1 MDEIKIT
8 PLGTVSPYCK
18 GNMNCPGFLVETNQ
32 EKILLDCGN
41 GITRYLDLIKD
52 LNNLTIIIS
61 HLHKDHYGD
70 LLNIAQSSYVLKR
83 LGYLQ
88 NKIKVYI
95 PNGDKISVKEDYK
108 DNEDWVAS
116 RMVKKNLLD
125 FDYIMDL
132 SKVGYLE
139 IIPYD
144 NKFKLNF
151 DNMELSF
158 SKNPH
163 QIITYSTKLETE
175 GLKLVYSSDT
185 GYYGN
190 SLEEFAKD
198 ANLLICESTFLR
210 SQIKSEDS
218 HLFAYEAGL
227 IAKNANVEKLL
238 LTHFW
243 PEIDKQNY
251 VDEAKEYFDNVEAS
265 VEGKVLRLK
274 R

>member
-1 MDEIKIT
+1 M
-8 PLGTVSPYCK
+8 
-18 GNMNCPGFLVETNQ
+18 
-32 EKILLDCGN
+32 
-41 GITRYLDLIKD
+41 
-52 LNNLTIIIS
+52 
-61 HLHKDHYGD
+61 HKDHYGD
-70 LLNIAQSSYVLKR
+70 LLSIAQSSYVLKR

-88 NKIKVYI
+88 EKIKVYI
-95 PNGDKISVKEDYK
+95 PKGDVVKVKEDY
-108 DNEDWVAS
+108 EDSDGWDVS

-125 FDYIMDL
+125 FDYIMAL

-139 IIPYD
+139 VIPYD
-144 NKFKLNF
+144 NKFRLNF

-190 SLEEFAKD
+190 SLEKFAKD

-210 SQIKSEDS
+210 GQIKSEDN

-227 IAKNANVEKLL
+227 IAKNANVERLL

-251 VDEAKEYFDNVEAS
+251 VDEAKEYFDNVEAA

>member
-1 MDEIKIT
+1 MVEIKIT

-70 LLNIAQSSYVLKR
+70 LLSIAQSSYVLKR
-83 LGYLQ
+83 LGYIKE
-88 NKIKVYI
+88 KIKVYI
-95 PNGDKISVKEDYK
+95 PKGDIVKVKEDY
-108 DNEDWVAS
+108 EDSDGWGTS

-125 FDYIMDL
+125 FDYIMNL

-144 NKFKLNF
+144 NNSKLNF
-151 DNMELSF
+151 DNMKLSF

-163 QIITYSTKLETE
+163 QIITYSTKLEIE

-210 SQIKSEDS
+210 GQIKSEDS

-251 VDEAKEYFDNVEAS
+251 VDEAKEYFDNVEAA

>member
-1 MDEIKIT
+1 MNEITIT

-18 GNMNCPGFLVETNQ
+18 GNMNCPGFLVKINE

-41 GITRYLDLIKD
+41 GITRYLDLAKD

-61 HLHKDHYGD
+61 HLHKDHYGE
-70 LLNIAQSSYVLKR
+70 LLSIAQSSYVYKR
-83 LGYLQ
+83 LGYLE

-95 PNGDKISVKEDYK
+95 PEYKKIIIENDCVIEKDLMEFNYLKELEK
-108 DNEDWVAS
+108 
-116 RMVKKNLLD
+116 
-125 FDYIMDL
+125 I
-132 SKVGYLE
+132 GYLE
-139 IIPYD
+139 IIPYN
-144 NKFKLNF
+144 NKTKLSFN
-151 DNMELSF
+151 DTELTF

-163 QIITYSTKLETE
+163 QIITYSTKLQTK
-175 GLKLVYSSDT
+175 GLKIVYSGDT

-190 SLEEFAKD
+190 SLVNFAKD

-210 SQIKSEDS
+210 GQTKSEDT

-227 IAKNANVEKLL
+227 IAKKANVEKLL

-243 PEIDKQNY
+243 PEMEKQYYIN
-251 VDEAKEYFDNVEAS
+251 EAKDYFDNVEAAI
-265 VEGKVLRLK
+265 EGKVLRLK

>member
-70 LLNIAQSSYVLKR
+70 LLSIAQSSYVLKK

-88 NKIKVYI
+88 EKIKVYI
-95 PNGDKISVKEDYK
+95 PKGDKISVEEHGK
-108 DNEDWVAS
+108 DKDEWGTTKIV
-116 RMVKKNLLD
+116 RKNLID

-132 SKVGYLE
+132 SKVGYLDV
-139 IIPYD
+139 IPYD
-144 NKFKLNF
+144 NNSKLKVS
-151 DNMELSF
+151 DVELSF

-185 GYYGN
+185 GYCGN
-190 SLEEFAKD
+190 SLENFAKD

-210 SQIKSEDS
+210 GQIKSEDS

-227 IAKNANVEKLL
+227 ISKNANVERLL

-251 VDEAKEYFDNVEAS
+251 VDEAKEYFDNVEGA
-265 VEGKVLRLK
+265 VEGKALRLK

>member
-8 PLGTVSPYCK
+8 SLGTVSPYCK

-41 GITRYLDLIKD
+41 GITRYLDLVKD
-52 LNNLTIIIS
+52 LKKLTIIIS

-70 LLNIAQSSYVLKR
+70 LLSIAQTSYVLKR

-88 NKIKVYI
+88 EKIKVYI
-95 PNGDKISVKEDYK
+95 PKGDKIKVKEDYK
-108 DNEDWVAS
+108 DSDGWGAS
-116 RMVKKNLLD
+116 RTVKKNLLD

-144 NKFKLNF
+144 NNSKLSF

-185 GYYGN
+185 GYCGN

-210 SQIKSEDS
+210 GQIKSEDS

-227 IAKNANVEKLL
+227 IAKNANVERLL

-251 VDEAKEYFDNVEAS
+251 VDEAKEYFDNVEAA

>member
-18 GNMNCPGFLVETNQ
+18 GNMNCPGFLVEYNYD
-32 EKILLDCGN
+32 KILLDCGN
-41 GITRYLDLIKD
+41 GITRYLDLVKD

-61 HLHKDHYGD
+61 HLHKDHYWD
-70 LLNIAQSSYVLKR
+70 LLSIAQTSYVLKR

-88 NKIKVYI
+88 DKIKVYI
-95 PNGDKISVKEDYK
+95 PKGDKISVKEYGK
-108 DNEDWVAS
+108 DKDGWEIINTVE
-116 RMVKKNLLD
+116 KNLLD

-132 SKVGYLE
+132 SKIGYLE
-139 IIPYD
+139 VIPYD
-144 NKFKLNF
+144 NNSKLNF
-151 DNMELSF
+151 SDMELNF

-175 GLKLVYSSDT
+175 GLKLAYSSDT

-190 SLEEFAKD
+190 SLEKFAKD
-198 ANLLICESTFLR
+198 ANLLICESTFLKG
-210 SQIKSEDS
+210 QIKSEDS

-227 IAKNANVEKLL
+227 IAKNANVERLL

-251 VDEAKEYFDNVEAS
+251 VNEAREYFDNVEAA

-274 R
+274 K

>member
-1 MDEIKIT
+1 MDEMIIT

-18 GNMNCPGFLVETNQ
+18 GSMNCPGFLVEYNQ
-32 EKILLDCGN
+32 DKILLDCGN

-70 LLNIAQSSYVLKR
+70 LLSIAQSSYVLKR

-95 PNGDKISVKEDYK
+95 PKGDIVKVEEYGTDK
-108 DNEDWVAS
+108 DGWGTTKTV
-116 RMVKKNLLD
+116 RKNLID
-125 FDYIMDL
+125 FDYIMGL
-132 SKVGYLE
+132 SKVGYLD

-144 NKFKLNF
+144 NNSKINF
-151 DNMELSF
+151 SDMELSF

-163 QIITYSTKLETE
+163 PLITYTTKLETE
-175 GLKLVYSSDT
+175 GLKVVYSSDT
-185 GYYGN
+185 GYVKN
-190 SLEEFAKD
+190 SLEKFAKD
-198 ANLLICESTFLR
+198 ANLLICESTFLKG
-210 SQIKSEDS
+210 QIKSEDS
-218 HLFAYEAGL
+218 HLFAYEAGM
-227 IAKNANVEKLL
+227 IARNANVQKLL

-251 VDEAKEYFDNVEAS
+251 VNEAKEYFDNVEAA

>member
-1 MDEIKIT
+1 MGEMLIT

-18 GNMNCPGFLVETNQ
+18 GSMNCPGFLVEYNQ
-32 EKILLDCGN
+32 DKILLDCGN
-41 GITRYLDLIKD
+41 GITRYLNLIKD

-70 LLNIAQSSYVLKR
+70 LLSIAQSSYVLKR

-95 PNGDKISVKEDYK
+95 PKGDIVKVEEYGTDK
-108 DNEDWVAS
+108 DGWGTTKTV
-116 RMVKKNLLD
+116 RKNLID
-125 FDYIMDL
+125 FDYIMGL
-132 SKVGYLE
+132 SKVGYLD

-144 NKFKLNF
+144 NNSKINF
-151 DNMELSF
+151 SDMELSF

-163 QIITYSTKLETE
+163 PLITYSTKLETE
-175 GLKLVYSSDT
+175 GLKVVYSSDT
-185 GYYGN
+185 GYVKN
-190 SLEEFAKD
+190 PLEKFAKD
-198 ANLLICESTFLR
+198 ANLLICESTFLKG
-210 SQIKSEDS
+210 QIKTEDS
-218 HLFAYEAGL
+218 HLFAYEAGI
-227 IAKNANVEKLL
+227 IARNANVQKLL

-251 VDEAKEYFDNVEAS
+251 VNEAKEYFDNVEAA

>member
-18 GNMNCPGFLVETNQ
+18 GNMNCPGFLVENNHS
-32 EKILLDCGN
+32 KILLDCGN
-41 GITRYLDLIKD
+41 GITRYLDLVKD

-70 LLNIAQSSYVLKR
+70 LLSIAQTSYVLKR

-95 PNGDKISVKEDYK
+95 PKGDKISVKEHGTDK
-108 DNEDWVAS
+108 DGWETIKTVE
-116 RMVKKNLLD
+116 KNLLD

-132 SKVGYLE
+132 SKIGFLE

-144 NKFKLNF
+144 NNSILKFS
-151 DNMELSF
+151 DMELSF
-158 SKNPH
+158 SENPH
-163 QIITYSTKLETE
+163 QIITYSTKLEIE

-185 GYYGN
+185 GYVNN
-190 SLEEFAKD
+190 SLEKFAKD
-198 ANLLICESTFLR
+198 ANLLICESIFLKG
-210 SQIKSEDS
+210 QIKSEDS

-227 IAKNANVEKLL
+227 IAKNANVERLL

-243 PEIDKQNY
+243 PEIDKQKY
-251 VDEAKEYFDNVEAS
+251 VDEAKEYFDNVEAA

>member
-1 MDEIKIT
+1 MVEIKIT

-18 GNMNCPGFLVETNQ
+18 GNMNCPGFFVENNHN
-32 EKILLDCGN
+32 KILLDCGN
-41 GITRYLDLIKD
+41 GIIRYLNLVKD

-70 LLNIAQSSYVLKR
+70 LLNIAQTSYVLKR

-88 NKIKVYI
+88 EKIKVYI
-95 PNGDKISVKEDYK
+95 PTGDKISVKEDYK
-108 DNEDWVAS
+108 DNDGWGTTKTV
-116 RMVKKNLLD
+116 RKNLID

-139 IIPYD
+139 IIPYE
-144 NKFKLNF
+144 NNSILK
-151 DNMELSF
+151 
-158 SKNPH
+158 
-163 QIITYSTKLETE
+163 TE
-175 GLKLVYSSDT
+175 VLILVYSSDT

-210 SQIKSEDS
+210 GQIKSEDS

-251 VDEAKEYFDNVEAS
+251 VDEAKEYFDNVEAAI
-265 VEGKVLRLK
+265 EGKVLRLK
-274 R
+274 K

>member
-1 MDEIKIT
+1 MDEIKTT

-18 GNMNCPGFLVETNQ
+18 GNMNCPGFLIENNYD
-32 EKILLDCGN
+32 KILLDCGN
-41 GITRYLDLIKD
+41 GIIRYLNLVKD
-52 LNNLTIIIS
+52 LKNLTIIIS

-70 LLNIAQSSYVLKR
+70 LLSIAQSSYVLKR

-95 PNGDKISVKEDYK
+95 PKGDKITVEEHYTDSNGWGACKNV
-108 DNEDWVAS
+108 
-116 RMVKKNLLD
+116 RKNLID

-139 IIPYD
+139 IIPY
-144 NKFKLNF
+144 NGNSKLKFNE
-151 DNMELSF
+151 MELSF

-163 QIITYSTKLETE
+163 QIITYSTKIMTE
-175 GLKLVYSSDT
+175 KLKVVYSSDT

-190 SLEEFAKD
+190 SLENFAKNV
-198 ANLLICESTFLR
+198 NLLICESTFLR
-210 SQIKSEDS
+210 GQIKSEDN

-227 IAKNANVEKLL
+227 IAKNANVERLL

-243 PEIDKQNY
+243 PEIDKQSY
-251 VDEAKEYFDNVEAS
+251 VDEAKEYFNNVEAA
-265 VEGKVLRLK
+265 VEGKELRLK
-274 R
+274 K